1 MQQTE
6 FEGGTKRTGRKPV
19 YHLVPVELMEAV
31 ADTRA
36 EGDCKYEPGNWE
48 QGSEEFFVD
57 CLSHAIEHL
66 MLCSFDEDESIETH
80 LGHAAT
86 NIGFILW
93 ALKRGR
99 VTRESFQRAGLIV
112 GRTTKLSSSDSLTQ
126 PLKMPSRLS
135 IEPCSTVLESWAAKI
150 R

>member
-1 MQQTE
+1 MEAT

-19 YHLVPVELMEAV
+19 YHLVPVELMEVV

-36 EGDCKYEPGNWE
+36 EGDCKYQPGNWK
-48 QGSEEFFVD
+48 QGDEEFFVD
-57 CLSHAIEHL
+57 CLGHAIEHL
-66 MLCSFDEDESIETH
+66 MLCAWDEDESLETH

-93 ALKRGR
+93 ALKRQK
-99 VTRESFQRAGLIV
+99 VTKESFRRAGLIV
-112 GRTTKLSSSDSLTQ
+112 GRSTPTSTIESSTPPSKT
-126 PLKMPSRLS
+126 PLPTST
-135 IEPCSTVLESWAAKI
+135 EPCSGALESQAAET